1 MHQLGLIGYPLSH
14 SFSKKYFSDKFEKE
28 GITDFHYELYP
39 LEQITDLPQ
48 LLDAPAIKGINVTI
62 PYKQAVLPYLDELD
76 EAAAAVGAVNTI
88 LKKDGKVK
96 GYNTDIY
103 GFEIS
108 LLDQLSTATIPITE
122 IQALIL
128 GTGGAAK
135 AVRYVL
141 EKLGIFHQFV
151 SRRKQKD
158 YLTYDSLTPT
168 KFKQYQLVINT
179 TPLGM
184 SPNYESCPDLP
195 YEATT
200 DQHFFYD
207 LVYNPAETLFL
218 KKGAQQ
224 GASIKNGHEMLILQ
238 AEKAWSI
245 WTMEN

>member
-108 LLDQLSTATIPITE
+108 LLGQLSTATIPITE